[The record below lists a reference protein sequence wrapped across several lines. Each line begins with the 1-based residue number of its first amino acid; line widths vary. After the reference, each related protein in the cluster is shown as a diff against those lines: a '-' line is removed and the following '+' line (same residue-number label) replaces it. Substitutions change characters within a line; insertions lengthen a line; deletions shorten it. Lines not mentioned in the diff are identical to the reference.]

1 MKYYVSV
8 PMIKK
13 NLVSQNV
20 FKVSK
25 QLAVGLVFPGADKT
39 AMYRGPNGLQTAC
52 CLFSQENHILGLGGR
67 EDWFTTSRCSL
78 TPGQGSEP
86 TTCFKAEILFPF

>member
-1 MKYYVSV
+1 MKMKYYVSV

-52 CLFSQENHILGLGGR
+52 CLFSQENHILGLGGQR
-67 EDWFTTSRCSL
+67 GLVHHRQMQLDTW
-78 TPGQGSEP
+78 PG
-86 TTCFKAEILFPF
+86 L